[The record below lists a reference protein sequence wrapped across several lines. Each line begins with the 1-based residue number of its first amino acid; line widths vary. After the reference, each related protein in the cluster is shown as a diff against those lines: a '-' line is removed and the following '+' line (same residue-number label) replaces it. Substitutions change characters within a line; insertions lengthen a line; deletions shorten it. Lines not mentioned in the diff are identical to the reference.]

1 MMGNSQVGIWGK
13 HGQGQGSK
21 GFKVGARLAHLND
34 SKGAVA
40 GEESERRMR
49 VIRDEAREIMQSAH
63 AGP

>member
-1 MMGNSQVGIWGK
+1 MAV
-13 HGQGQGSK
+13 
-21 GFKVGARLAHLND
+21 RLAHLND

-49 VIRDEAREIMQSAH
+49 VIRDEAREIMRSAH